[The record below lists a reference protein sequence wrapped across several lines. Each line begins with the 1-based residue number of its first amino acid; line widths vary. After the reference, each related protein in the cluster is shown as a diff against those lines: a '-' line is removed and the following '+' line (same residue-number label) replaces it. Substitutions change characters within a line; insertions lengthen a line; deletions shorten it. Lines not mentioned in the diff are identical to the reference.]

1 MNFATPRLNFFVPW
15 EIACH
20 CRIPDSHGWKFSN
33 SPFCGRPGNSHF
45 RVTVGSWDG
54 PCHVVDGYITRRDL
68 LDVHLLS
75 ICSLVVSTKAFPC
88 SWITYTLDMI
98 IRSHGGLEL
107 LAIIWTLTL
116 VACAQN
122 GTESNINT
130 QNSTNITEISNDNST
145 IIENTEEIQGQSVL
159 EDNLNGTNDIEGL
172 VKSQRRAARFDTPGS
187 PWVRVYN
194 RPPGTKSESYFN
206 YDTRSNTSAHT
217 SGEGWD
223 SFRKEKQNAVA
234 PINRRE
240 SKTKVQDILR
250 VKPKADPTPSPKRQ
264 DVPETSPMTTQSA
277 ETSTEEPAQISTTA
291 VPAKN
296 DSQNKGYIIWSS
308 NDGGP
313 SGGWTFENPKEQT
326 VKKIPIA
333 DEIIPKDGT
342 HWKVVGEGGEDG
354 WQVVDDKG
362 DVEWKIEY
370 DDGEWRVTST
380 GDIPA
385 DAEWVDPE
393 YVWGPAEGS
402 LSDEDE
408 YNSWSADDYAYSP
421 WVDPVVYVRGIGNQT
436 WPTSDG
442 ESQIV
447 KSSEQAPTSGQKT
460 ADAIKDFLAPKEP
473 IRFGVRRKIPEKDTY
488 ISQENLNEIKRD
500 TADDTKK
507 TIDEE
512 TPQADQITPQGK
524 SWVSTQPAIKTGQKW
539 IQGYGT
545 KSWEVD
551 NTGKNSGYGGETWI
565 TANKDFPN
573 SPWVPK
579 TATGQIQE
587 TSKDVNTA
595 TQDVKLQDNPI
606 RAWGTGYGSKTWKGN
621 EWDSN
626 VVWKTGFGG
635 ALPWTAE
642 NSTWKFPDQTNE
654 DSQDKDKKSIVW
666 SQPIPSEDDEPVS
679 NSKSVN
685 QPGKSLNNIRIKWP
699 TKPTNAKWKTPPSRR
714 TEDESWGD
722 DSSEGGVIWKDQ
734 STEPT
739 PTDALI
745 GESPV
750 KPNLNI
756 NFNKG
761 WQSSGWLNNQ
771 DVDAKPITFTWKNKP
786 PQKTSNLISVNWKSD
801 ESVTNPP
808 PTPAPAPVPWNQ
820 GQWPAVNQGSFPN
833 WIFGGCKLTIKC
845 GSSESDAD
853 EDDSIQTTPQD
864 TSDDAS
870 AISTDAPTTTTIIK
884 GWPVHQFKGKSWRP
898 PPTKKAGDHLHRKV
912 GNHQKEF

>member
-20 CRIPDSHGWKFSN
+20 CRIPDSHGWKFSE
-33 SPFCGRPGNSHF
+33 FTLFVDDLVTRIF

-54 PCHVVDGYITRRDL
+54 PRHVVDGYITRRDL
-68 LDVHLLS
+68 LDGHLLS

-122 GTESNINT
+122 ETESNINT

-145 IIENTEEIQGQSVL
+145 IIENTEKFQGQSVL
-159 EDNLNGTNDIEGL
+159 EDSLNGTNDIEGL

-250 VKPKADPTPSPKRQ
+250 VKPKVDTTF
-264 DVPETSPMTTQSA
+264 PE
-277 ETSTEEPAQISTTA
+277 ETR
-291 VPAKN
+291 
-296 DSQNKGYIIWSS
+296 YIIWSS

-342 HWKVVGEGGEDG
+342 HWKVIGEGGEDG

-473 IRFGVRRKIPEKDTY
+473 IRFGVRRKIPEKDT
-488 ISQENLNEIKRD
+488 
-500 TADDTKK
+500 
-507 TIDEE
+507 
-512 TPQADQITPQGK
+512 
-524 SWVSTQPAIKTGQKW
+524 
-539 IQGYGT
+539 
-545 KSWEVD
+545 
-551 NTGKNSGYGGETWI
+551 
-565 TANKDFPN
+565 
-573 SPWVPK
+573 
-579 TATGQIQE
+579 
-587 TSKDVNTA
+587 
-595 TQDVKLQDNPI
+595 
-606 RAWGTGYGSKTWKGN
+606 
-621 EWDSN
+621 
-626 VVWKTGFGG
+626 
-635 ALPWTAE
+635 
-642 NSTWKFPDQTNE
+642 
-654 DSQDKDKKSIVW
+654 
-666 SQPIPSEDDEPVS
+666 S
-679 NSKSVN
+679 NS
-685 QPGKSLNNIRIKWP
+685 RR
-699 TKPTNAKWKTPPSRR
+699 KPKRNKT
-714 TEDESWGD
+714 
-722 DSSEGGVIWKDQ
+722 
-734 STEPT
+734 
-739 PTDALI
+739 
-745 GESPV
+745 
-750 KPNLNI
+750 
-756 NFNKG
+756 
-761 WQSSGWLNNQ
+761 
-771 DVDAKPITFTWKNKP
+771 
-786 PQKTSNLISVNWKSD
+786 
-801 ESVTNPP
+801 
-808 PTPAPAPVPWNQ
+808 
-820 GQWPAVNQGSFPN
+820 
-833 WIFGGCKLTIKC
+833 
-845 GSSESDAD
+845 
-853 EDDSIQTTPQD
+853 
-864 TSDDAS
+864 
-870 AISTDAPTTTTIIK
+870 
-884 GWPVHQFKGKSWRP
+884 
-898 PPTKKAGDHLHRKV
+898 
-912 GNHQKEF
+912 